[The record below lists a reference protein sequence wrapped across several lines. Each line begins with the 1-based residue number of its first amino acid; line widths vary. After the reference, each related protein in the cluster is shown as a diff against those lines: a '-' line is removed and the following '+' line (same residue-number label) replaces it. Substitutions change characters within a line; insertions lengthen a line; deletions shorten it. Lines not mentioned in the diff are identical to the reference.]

1 MYYREVLY
9 MKEWFGENKGKIL
22 FGLVIS
28 VVLAGAYFGG
38 SVPKSDIPKVAE
50 NSVQS
55 STKISSEI
63 VESSVES
70 IISVSSETE
79 RSLVESVTSVLSE
92 IEESSAESTIPVLSE
107 TEESLVKSESSV
119 LSETEESSVE
129 SISSVSLSAEES
141 LVENT
146 ESSVQE
152 VISQVESDN
161 ICEITISCAVLLNHL
176 NELSEEKKSLVPS
189 DGYILKT
196 IKTEF
201 SEGESV
207 FDVLK
212 RVCSEN
218 KIHMEFSTIPLSG
231 GAYIEG
237 INNLYEMDCGYVS
250 GWMFSINGE
259 FASRSCSD
267 YELKKGDQILWQYTC
282 DLGKDIGNDYYGDDF
297 YE

>member
-1 MYYREVLY
+1 

-28 VVLAGAYFGG
+28 AVLAGAYFWG

-63 VESSVES
+63 TESSAES

-79 RSLVESVTSVLSE
+79 KSLVESVTSVLPE
-92 IEESSAESTIPVLSE
+92 IEESSVESVIPVSDE
-107 TEESLVKSESSV
+107 TEESLMEITESSV
-119 LSETEESSVE
+119 LSKMEENSVE
-129 SISSVSLSAEES
+129 SISSVSSATEAS
-141 LVENT
+141 LAEVT

-152 VISQVESDN
+152 VISQAESDN

-196 IKTEF
+196 IQTEF

-212 RVCSEN
+212 RVCAEN

-267 YELKKGDQILWQYTC
+267 YQLKKGDQILWQYTC